1 MKKIS
6 FEKGLER
13 LEEIAAGLDSG
24 ELDLQNAI
32 NLYQEGTELSS
43 TLEDM
48 LNKAERSVYQSVNS
62 NDKSA
67 EKVEDLELFD
77 SSS

>member
-62 NDKSA
+62 KDKPA

-77 SSS
+77 GSS